1 MTLETL
7 VQLARSR
14 TPADRSRIQLATAA
28 LGLSGMFLIG
38 ALRIARLGK
47 GELSDAVYSSY
58 IADSGLR
65 SGLIA
70 ILIILAMLTE
80 VLPCRP

>member
-28 LGLSGMFLIG
+28 LGLGGALLLV

-47 GELSDAVYSSY
+47 GELG
-58 IADSGLR
+58 AD
-65 SGLIA
+65 
-70 ILIILAMLTE
+70 
-80 VLPCRP
+80 V

>member
-28 LGLSGMFLIG
+28 LGLSGALLLG
-38 ALRIARLGK
+38 ALHQRELGGARLYPLD
-47 GELSDAVYSSY
+47 GEDFLDHVVHGFVRAYR
-58 IADSGLR
+58 AG
-65 SGLIA
+65 
-70 ILIILAMLTE
+70 
-80 VLPCRP
+80 